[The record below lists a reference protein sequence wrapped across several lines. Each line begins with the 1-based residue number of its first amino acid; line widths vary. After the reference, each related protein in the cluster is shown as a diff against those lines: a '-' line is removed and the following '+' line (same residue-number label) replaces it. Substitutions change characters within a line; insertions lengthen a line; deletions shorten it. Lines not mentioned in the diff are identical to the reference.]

1 MKYLCFV
8 FITIFF
14 LVQHCHAG
22 HPEKKC
28 IQELGRTQ
36 ESCIT
41 HCQYQHYGF
50 TDENYRITKK
60 HMEKFRDV
68 LIEYK
73 SVPLSD
79 KSKLFGHIRA
89 CGDKVNAKKPKSTQD
104 KCMKIIEYYRCVV
117 DGKLL
122 TWNRYANAMIQYDKT
137 INV

>member
-1 MKYLCFV
+1 MMYQCFV
-8 FITIFF
+8 LVTIFL
-14 LVQHCHAG
+14 LVIQSRAE

-28 IQELGRTQ
+28 IQELGKTQ
-36 ESCIT
+36 SSCIL
-41 HCQYQHYGF
+41 HCEYNHYGF

-68 LIEYK
+68 LIEYR

-89 CGDKVNAKKPKSTQD
+89 CGDRANAKKPKSTED
-104 KCMKIIEYYRCVV
+104 KCQKINDYHRCIV
-117 DGKLL
+117 DEKFL
-122 TWNRYANAMIQYDKT
+122 TFNRYYLAVNKYDKT